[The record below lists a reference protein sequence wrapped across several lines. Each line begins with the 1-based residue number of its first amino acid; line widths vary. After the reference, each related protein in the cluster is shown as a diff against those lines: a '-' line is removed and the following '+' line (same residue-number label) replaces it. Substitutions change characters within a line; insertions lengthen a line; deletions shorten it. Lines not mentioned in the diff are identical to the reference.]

1 MGSLGQEALIVKAA
15 YYERQGNAADV
26 LVIGNLPD
34 PEPSFGE
41 VRVKVVFS
49 GLNPTDIKAR
59 TGFAGRPMPFPRI
72 VPHQDGAGIIDKVGV
87 GVSESRIGDR
97 VWLYKAQTG
106 QPFGS
111 AAEYIT
117 LPSAHAVPLAENV
130 SFEIGASLG
139 IAGITAHRCLF
150 ADGDVRGRRVLV
162 QGGGGAVGTA
172 AILLA
177 KWAGAWVAATVSRD
191 AQAEVARNAGADL
204 VINRHSENIA
214 ARVKEATRDRGVE
227 RIVDVDLANNVDTD
241 IACLAPSGVVTAY
254 ATEDPQAKLTMPF
267 LRSMFGGYAVRFVFL
282 YTIPH
287 RAFQDAVDDV
297 SACAASGA
305 YQPKIGLTLPLEKI
319 ADAHLA
325 QEGGRVVGK
334 ILLSIHS

>member
-1 MGSLGQEALIVKAA
+1 
-15 YYERQGNAADV
+15 
-26 LVIGNLPD
+26 
-34 PEPSFGE
+34 
-41 VRVKVVFS
+41 
-49 GLNPTDIKAR
+49 
-59 TGFAGRPMPFPRI
+59 

-111 AAEYIT
+111 AAEYVT

-191 AQAEVARNAGADL
+191 EQAEVARNAGADL

-214 ARVKEATRDRGVE
+214 ARVKEATRDSGVE
-227 RIVDVDLANNVDTD
+227 RIDVDLANNVDTD

-254 ATEDPQAKLTMPF
+254 ATDDPHAKLTMPF

-282 YTIPH
+282 LH
-287 RAFQDAVDDV
+287 N
-297 SACAASGA
+297 SASCVPRCRGRGIRLRSIGCLSAENWINASA
-305 YQPKIGLTLPLEKI
+305 
-319 ADAHLA
+319 
-325 QEGGRVVGK
+325 
-334 ILLSIHS
+334 

>member
-1 MGSLGQEALIVKAA
+1 VYGST
-15 YYERQGNAADV
+15 RRR
-26 LVIGNLPD
+26 LV
-34 PEPSFGE
+34 SRS
-41 VRVKVVFS
+41 VRR
-49 GLNPTDIKAR
+49 LNM
-59 TGFAGRPMPFPRI
+59 F
-72 VPHQDGAGIIDKVGV
+72 
-87 GVSESRIGDR
+87 
-97 VWLYKAQTG
+97 
-106 QPFGS
+106 
-111 AAEYIT
+111 T

-287 RAFQDAVDDV
+287 RAFPRCRGRCIRLRSIGRLSTENWIDA
-297 SACAASGA
+297 SA
-305 YQPKIGLTLPLEKI
+305 
-319 ADAHLA
+319 
-325 QEGGRVVGK
+325 
-334 ILLSIHS
+334 